1 MGREVAAAFLR
12 AHGDGGT
19 SYGIPS
25 VRASGRVHVPLYLL
39 AFVMFDLAQRPRV
52 ICTLARRA
60 FAFASAF
67 ALVGCTSAAASYDGA
82 SFADFRDGE
91 EIVNVDAPARWQ
103 DQAAPVPSRAVF
115 EFSKFD
121 PSDEKHVAT
130 TELRFLPGEP
140 IGSRSLG
147 RTTGGR
153 VYDGVRLAPEGPHW
167 RILTRQ
173 RARGLNYGSGPL
185 AALIEDAAARVGA
198 NYPESTVLVGNIGA
212 HEGGAIP
219 YSVSHHNGRD
229 ADLAFFATDPE
240 GRPVD
245 LPDLLAFQD
254 NGRSFAYDGF
264 YRFDAERNWALVV
277 ALIESEQAS
286 LQYLFVSNGLKALLM
301 NYARSVEVDAAVLA
315 KADIVLRQPS
325 PRSPHDDHFHVRT
338 FCTADDIMVGCEDF
352 GAIHA
357 WAPVRNVSA
366 DDALERAV
374 AALAHPAPAGR
385 SAALERLLLLEAT
398 GEALQVIP
406 LLEDGID
413 EVRAQAA
420 DTLATL
426 IGVDAAAAIG
436 AQLFVER
443 DVDVAAHYLRV
454 LSALPSDATARVL
467 ASFVMDDAHAEQ
479 RARTAP
485 EEKGAPLALYALDAL
500 STSESLLAL
509 PALAS
514 YLTHD
519 DSELR
524 ARAADAIAMVAN
536 QRPSNHDW
544 RAPLDDELLA
554 LAVDEWVGW
563 VDEAL
568 SAYDNRL
575 DLALAG
581 LRDCGYETPRRGR
594 DLAASLAHAAGDA
607 RPFVRYNAQR
617 MLMAMTPARPA
628 SLEWPAEDA
637 RAYWTRWVERN
648 PRTIVALR

>member
-1 MGREVAAAFLR
+1 MLKLTQHPR
-12 AHGDGGT
+12 AI
-19 SYGIPS
+19 S
-25 VRASGRVHVPLYLL
+25 R
-39 AFVMFDLAQRPRV
+39 
-52 ICTLARRA
+52 LARRA
-60 FAFASAF
+60 FAVAGAF
-67 ALVGCTSAAASYDGA
+67 VAVGCTSAAASYDGA
-82 SFADFRDGE
+82 SFADFREHE
-91 EIVNVDAPARWQ
+91 EVVTIDAPVRWQ
-103 DQAAPVPSRAVF
+103 DQAAPAPARPVF

-121 PSDEKHVAT
+121 PREEKYAAT
-130 TELRFLPGEP
+130 TEIRFLPGEP

-147 RTTGGR
+147 KTNGGGL
-153 VYDGVRLAPEGPHW
+153 YDGVALAPEGPNW

-185 AALIEDAAARVGA
+185 VALIEDAAARIGA
-198 NYPESTVLVGNIGA
+198 IYPESTVLVGNIGR

-254 NGRSFAYDGF
+254 NGHSVAYDGF
-264 YRFDAERNWALVV
+264 YRFDVERNWALVV
-277 ALIESEQAS
+277 ALIESEHAN
-286 LQYLFVSNGLKALLM
+286 LQYLFISNGLKRLLM
-301 NYARSVEVDAAVLA
+301 NHARSLDVDAAVLA

-325 PRSPHDDHFHVRT
+325 PRSPHDDHFHIRT
-338 FCTADDIMVGCEDF
+338 FCTADDITVGCEDF

-357 WAPVRNVSA
+357 WAPVRSFTA
-366 DDALERAV
+366 DDARDRAV

-398 GEALQVIP
+398 GEALQVVP

-413 EVRAQAA
+413 MVRAQAA

-426 IGVDAAAAIG
+426 IGVDAATAIG
-436 AQLFVER
+436 AQLLVER
-443 DVDVAAHYLRV
+443 DADVAAHYIRV
-454 LSALPSDATARVL
+454 LAALPSDATARVL
-467 ASFVMDDAHAEQ
+467 AAFVMDDAHAEQ
-479 RARTAP
+479 RARTSP
-485 EEKGAPLALYALDAL
+485 EEKGAALTLYALDAL
-500 STSESLLAL
+500 ATSESLLAL
-509 PALAS
+509 PALAH
-514 YLTHD
+514 YLRHE

-536 QRPSNHDW
+536 QRPSDVDW
-544 RAPLDDELLA
+544 RAPLDEQQLA
-554 LAVDEWVGW
+554 LAVDAWSGW

-568 SAYDNRL
+568 RSYDNRL

-581 LRDCGYETPRRGR
+581 LRDSGYDTPRRGR

-607 RPFVRYNAQR
+607 RPHVRYNAQR